1 MISYPNKIFTK
12 LQLIEEIWGYDS
24 EVLED
29 SIKTYINKLRSKLA
43 KVEEIEIVNL
53 KGIGYK
59 LVLKEV

>member
-1 MISYPNKIFTK
+1 M
-12 LQLIEEIWGYDS
+12 QLIEDIWGYDS

-29 SIKTYINKLRSKLA
+29 SIKTYINKLRSKLS